1 MRLRGR
7 VWSAGKLLVLGGAL
21 IATYILF
28 AAAAM
33 RVALKAREVQIPD
46 FTNKSAAEATA
57 LATNLGLAIKVEDTR
72 RIDPKIAAGHVLAQD
87 PAAKAAARQQ
97 RSVRVWLSAGAR
109 AAAVP
114 ALMGETERTAQ
125 LKLTQDGIELASVSE
140 IRSPAYP
147 FDVVVAQDPAAK
159 AASARVSLL
168 VNRAEQN
175 HTFVMPDLIGVNGE
189 RAAALLR
196 GHGFR
201 AAIVGATAYPGIAPG
216 TVIRQSPSGG
226 FQIAPG
232 ESISME
238 VSR

>member
-1 MRLRGR
+1 MPLKRR
-7 VWSAGKLLVLGGAL
+7 VWGAGKLLVLGGAL
-21 IATYILF
+21 IATYLLF

-46 FTNKSAAEATA
+46 FTNKTAAEATA
-57 LATNLGLAIKVEDTR
+57 LATNLGLAIKVEDNR
-72 RIDPKIAAGHVLAQD
+72 RVDPKIGAGRVLAQD
-87 PAAKAAARQQ
+87 PAANATARQQ
-97 RSVRVWLSAGAR
+97 RSVRVWLSTGPR

-114 ALMGETERTAQ
+114 ALNGETERTAQ
-125 LKLTQDGIELASVSE
+125 LKLTQDGIELATISE

-147 FDVVVAQDPAAK
+147 FDVVVAQDPDAQT
-159 AASARVSLL
+159 ASAKVSLL
-168 VNRAEQN
+168 VNRSEQ
-175 HTFVMPDLIGVNGE
+175 HYTFVMPDLIGVNGE

-196 GHGFR
+196 SHGFR
-201 AAIVGATAYPGIAPG
+201 AAIVGATPYPGIAPG

-226 FQIAPG
+226 FQIALG

>member
-7 VWSAGKLLVLGGAL
+7 VWSAGKMLVVGGAL
-21 IATYILF
+21 IATYLLF

-33 RVALKAREVQIPD
+33 RIALKAREVQIPD

-57 LATNLGLAIKVEDTR
+57 LATNLGLAIKVEDNR
-72 RIDPKIAAGHVLAQD
+72 RVDPKIPAGHVLAQE
-87 PAAKAAARQQ
+87 PAPQAAARQQ

-109 AAAVP
+109 AASVP
-114 ALMGETERTAQ
+114 ALTGETERTAQ
-125 LKLTQDGIELASVSE
+125 LKLTQDGIELATVSE

-147 FDVVVAQDPAAK
+147 FDVVVAQDPDAK

-175 HTFVMPDLIGVNGE
+175 QTFVMPDVIGVNGE

-196 GHGFR
+196 SHGFR
-201 AAIVGATAYPGIAPG
+201 ASIVGATAYPGIAPG

-232 ESISME
+232 ESISLE